1 MLTVLEQEISGS
13 EEDYR
18 VEVSFDD
25 LEDDL
30 ASAAR
35 FEIRGGRRQAGT
47 DMWQEATL
55 SGEVDLAQNVI
66 VVSFEGR
73 ELIRLPMDQVLGGS
87 ADQAEDSIRN
97 DDAMEPALELLNIE
111 RIIEQLPVVDPFLGC
126 LIRSAASVS
135 IGKIISCW
143 LAHGRTRSARTVV
156 SCVLEDKRRLAL
168 KFAFKA
174 GKCAVTFGLL

>member
-1 MLTVLEQEISGS
+1 MLTIFEQEISGS
-13 EEDYR
+13 DEDYR

-25 LEDDL
+25 LEDDD

-35 FEIRGGRRQAGT
+35 FEVKGGRRPRGT
-47 DMWQEATL
+47 DTWQEITL
-55 SGEVDLAQNVI
+55 LGEVDLDQRVI

-73 ELIRLPMDQVLGGS
+73 ELIRLPLDSVLGGPT
-87 ADQAEDSIRN
+87 DQAEDLIVN
-97 DDAMEPALELLNIE
+97 DDAVERALELLDIE
-111 RIIEQLPVVDPFLGC
+111 TIIEHLPVVDPFLGC

-143 LAHGRTRSARTVV
+143 LANNRTRSARTIV
-156 SCVLEDKRRLAL
+156 SCVLEDSRRLLL

-174 GKCAVTFGLL
+174 GKCAVTFGLA